1 MKEET
6 YAVSAPE
13 AELVT
18 PLATASVVDF
28 RVYQPTNRV
37 FRREA
42 HYWLDMCLTPRPQ
55 MSRGC
60 YSDRWGPHRYER
72 LGEIFLVPP
81 GEALHILSDAG
92 GNQTSI
98 VCEIRAEA
106 IDRWLEDGIEW
117 TDRRLSAGLDIAHPY
132 IRSCLNRLAE
142 EVRHPGPG
150 SGALAEV
157 VVAQL
162 AIEVAR
168 YCQAIAEGPIT
179 GGLASWRLRRIE
191 ERLREDGPPPSLE
204 HLADLCNVSVRQLTR
219 GFRSSRGHS
228 IGDHIAQTRIEIA
241 KRRLASDQSVKEI
254 AFSLG
259 FASPSS
265 FSYAFRR
272 ATGAAPRQFR
282 QRQYRK
288 AAPDHDDFGQI
299 PKS

>member
-1 MKEET
+1 MKDET
-6 YAVSAPE
+6 YAAWAPE
-13 AELVT
+13 AQLIT
-18 PLATASVVDF
+18 PLATASVVGFLVDK
-28 RVYQPTNRV
+28 PTNRT

-42 HYWLDMCLTPRPQ
+42 HYWLDMCLTPRPENA
-55 MSRGC
+55 RGC

-81 GEALHILSDAG
+81 GEAIHILSDTG

-98 VCEIRAEA
+98 VCEIQAEA
-106 IDRWLEDGIEW
+106 VDRWLDGGIEW

-150 SGALAEV
+150 GGELADM

-168 YCQAIAEGPIT
+168 YCQAIAEGPIS

-191 ERLREDGPPPSLE
+191 EQLHAGGPPPSLK
-204 HLADLCNVSVRQLTR
+204 HLAEICNVSIRQLTR
-219 GFRSSRGHS
+219 GFRASRGCS

-241 KRRLASDQSVKEI
+241 KRQLASDQSIKEI
-254 AFSLG
+254 AFGLG
-259 FASPSS
+259 FASASS

-288 AAPDHDDFGQI
+288 RLET
-299 PKS
+299 